1 MLRGGIPSGGDFKQ
15 SGHDSE
21 SKALPSVQ
29 EKNAQGEKGR
39 ESKGSQAS
47 KKASGGWLSIKP
59 RRPTEGVFVRRVAA
73 VLVAA
78 IWFIGAYQ
86 LYNYLVGYDFW
97 RAAWGGA
104 SIPLLELPINM
115 AMLSGVVVFLGG
127 GLASYLYMNRS
138 APTDF
143 LVETE
148 TEMKKVT
155 WPTKDEA
162 SNASLVV
169 IGTVVVIGCLL
180 ALFDVV
186 LNFLFKFIF

>member
-1 MLRGGIPSGGDFKQ
+1 
-15 SGHDSE
+15 
-21 SKALPSVQ
+21 
-29 EKNAQGEKGR
+29 
-39 ESKGSQAS
+39 
-47 KKASGGWLSIKP
+47 
-59 RRPTEGVFVRRVAA
+59 
-73 VLVAA
+73 
-78 IWFIGAYQ
+78 
-86 LYNYLVGYDFW
+86 
-97 RAAWGGA
+97 
-104 SIPLLELPINM
+104 
-115 AMLSGVVVFLGG
+115 
-127 GLASYLYMNRS
+127 MNRS